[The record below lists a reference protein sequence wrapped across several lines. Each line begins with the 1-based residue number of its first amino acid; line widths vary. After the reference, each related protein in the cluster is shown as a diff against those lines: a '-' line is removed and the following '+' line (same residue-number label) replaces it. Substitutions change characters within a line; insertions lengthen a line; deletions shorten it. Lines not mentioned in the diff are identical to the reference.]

1 MNNHTERGLDC
12 ATLKWMRHLLPS
24 HALSDTLTDML
35 IEKEKDKPFLLR
47 IIEDKNALKTVVK
60 TNSRFPYLKNDKK
73 LKPELLFQKTTLAK
87 IRQLRDIF
95 LQFDAD
101 HSRTLEISELFTM
114 FNTNGIPVTKDEL
127 IDLFTLRDEKKKK
140 IWEYKLTFLDF
151 VNFSLSEDCEA
162 KYRLLMKKIKQRTN
176 SDIYLPMTLKQTL
189 EHIFNKGKIKLN
201 IAKINKGINK
211 LEKIEKKKE
220 LEDCNTDKARYLIL
234 RKIGI
239 NRGINVNMICKSFSN
254 VLNISKE
261 QLERMET
268 QIRNNTSYSNKRQRT
283 VDVELVKRKD
293 KLSIFNPN
301 KVKNERTSTDFS
313 SSTYY
318 KTDKDNSMLN
328 RSLQP
333 FSFKHQFNRKGRR
346 SFLRT
351 QNNLGSF
358 YSSQITPKTQGS
370 FNYFPFNNRYKTFHK
385 QK

>member
-1 MNNHTERGLDC
+1 MNIKTGVDC
-12 ATLKWMRHLLPS
+12 STLKWMRHLLPS
-24 HALSDTLTDML
+24 NALSNTLTDML
-35 IEKEKDKPFLLR
+35 IEKEKAKPFLLR
-47 IIEDKNALKTVVK
+47 ILEDKNALQSIVK
-60 TNSRFPYLKNDKK
+60 PNSRFPYLKNDKK
-73 LKPELLFQKTTLAK
+73 LKPELLFQKTTLEK

-162 KYRLLMKKIKQRTN
+162 KYRLLMKKVKQRTN

-211 LEKIEKKKE
+211 LEKIEKRKE
-220 LEDCNTDKARYLIL
+220 LEDCNTNKAKYLIL

-261 QLERMET
+261 QLEQMET
-268 QIRNNTSYSNKRQRT
+268 QIRSHTSQS
-283 VDVELVKRKD
+283 VKRK
-293 KLSIFNPN
+293 KTIELVSIKKKEIISNCN
-301 KVKNERTSTDFS
+301 VKRMKNERTATDFS
-313 SSTYY
+313 TSTYY
-318 KTDKDNSMLN
+318 KTEKDNSILMLN
-328 RSLQP
+328 RSVQP
-333 FSFKHQFNRKGRR
+333 FSFKYQINKKKRI
-346 SFLRT
+346 SYLRNYNHT
-351 QNNLGSF
+351 LGSF
-358 YSSQITPKTQGS
+358 YSSKMLTPKTQGS
-370 FNYFPFNNRYKTFHK
+370 FTKKTNL
-385 QK
+385 

>member
-1 MNNHTERGLDC
+1 MNIKTGVDC
-12 ATLKWMRHLLPS
+12 STLKWMRHLLPS
-24 HALSDTLTDML
+24 NALSNTLTDML
-35 IEKEKDKPFLLR
+35 IEKEKAKPFLLR
-47 IIEDKNALKTVVK
+47 ILEDKNALQSIVK
-60 TNSRFPYLKNDKK
+60 PNSRFPYLKNDKK
-73 LKPELLFQKTTLAK
+73 LKPELLFQKTTLEK

-162 KYRLLMKKIKQRTN
+162 KYRLLMKKVKQRTN

-211 LEKIEKKKE
+211 LEKIEKRKE
-220 LEDCNTDKARYLIL
+220 LEDCNTNKAKYLIL

-261 QLERMET
+261 QLEQMET
-268 QIRNNTSYSNKRQRT
+268 QIRSQTSQS
-283 VDVELVKRKD
+283 VKRK
-293 KLSIFNPN
+293 KTIELVSIKKKEIISNCN
-301 KVKNERTSTDFS
+301 VKRMKNERTATDFS
-313 SSTYY
+313 TSTYY
-318 KTDKDNSMLN
+318 KTEKDNSILMLN
-328 RSLQP
+328 RSVQP
-333 FSFKHQFNRKGRR
+333 FSFKYQINKKKRI
-346 SFLRT
+346 SYLRNYNHT
-351 QNNLGSF
+351 LGSF
-358 YSSQITPKTQGS
+358 YSSKMLTPKTQGS
-370 FNYFPFNNRYKTFHK
+370 FTKKTNLS
-385 QK
+385 

>member
-1 MNNHTERGLDC
+1 MNIKTGVDC
-12 ATLKWMRHLLPS
+12 STLKWMRHLLPS
-24 HALSDTLTDML
+24 NALSNTLTDML
-35 IEKEKDKPFLLR
+35 IEKEKAKPFLLR
-47 IIEDKNALKTVVK
+47 ILEDKNALQSIVK
-60 TNSRFPYLKNDKK
+60 PNSRFPYLKNDKK
-73 LKPELLFQKTTLAK
+73 LKPELLFQKTTLEK

-162 KYRLLMKKIKQRTN
+162 KYRLLMKKVKQRTN

-211 LEKIEKKKE
+211 LEKIEKRKE
-220 LEDCNTDKARYLIL
+220 LEDCNTNKAKYLIL

-261 QLERMET
+261 QLEQMET
-268 QIRNNTSYSNKRQRT
+268 QIRSHTSQS
-283 VDVELVKRKD
+283 VKRK
-293 KLSIFNPN
+293 KTLELVSIKKKEIISNCN
-301 KVKNERTSTDFS
+301 VKRMKNERTATDFS
-313 SSTYY
+313 TSTYY
-318 KTDKDNSMLN
+318 KTEKDNSILMLN
-328 RSLQP
+328 RSVQP
-333 FSFKHQFNRKGRR
+333 FSFKYQINKKKRI
-346 SFLRT
+346 SYLRNYNHT
-351 QNNLGSF
+351 LGSF
-358 YSSQITPKTQGS
+358 YSSKMLTPKTQGS
-370 FNYFPFNNRYKTFHK
+370 FTKKTNLS
-385 QK
+385 

>member
-1 MNNHTERGLDC
+1 
-12 ATLKWMRHLLPS
+12 
-24 HALSDTLTDML
+24 
-35 IEKEKDKPFLLR
+35 
-47 IIEDKNALKTVVK
+47 
-60 TNSRFPYLKNDKK
+60 
-73 LKPELLFQKTTLAK
+73 
-87 IRQLRDIF
+87 
-95 LQFDAD
+95 
-101 HSRTLEISELFTM
+101 
-114 FNTNGIPVTKDEL
+114 
-127 IDLFTLRDEKKKK
+127 
-140 IWEYKLTFLDF
+140 
-151 VNFSLSEDCEA
+151 
-162 KYRLLMKKIKQRTN
+162 MKKIKQRTN

-293 KLSIFNPN
+293 KLSIFNQN

-358 YSSQITPKTQGS
+358 YSSQLTPMTQGS

>member
-1 MNNHTERGLDC
+1 MNIKTGVDC
-12 ATLKWMRHLLPS
+12 STLKWMRHLLPS
-24 HALSDTLTDML
+24 NALSNTLTDML
-35 IEKEKDKPFLLR
+35 IEKEKAKPFLLR
-47 IIEDKNALKTVVK
+47 ILEDKNALQSIVK
-60 TNSRFPYLKNDKK
+60 PNSRFPYLKNDKK
-73 LKPELLFQKTTLAK
+73 LKPELLFQKTTLEK

-162 KYRLLMKKIKQRTN
+162 KYRLLMKKVKQRTN

-211 LEKIEKKKE
+211 LEKIEKRKE
-220 LEDCNTDKARYLIL
+220 LEDCNTNKAKYLIL

-261 QLERMET
+261 QLEQMET
-268 QIRNNTSYSNKRQRT
+268 QIRSHTSQS
-283 VDVELVKRKD
+283 VKRK
-293 KLSIFNPN
+293 KTLELVSIKKKEIISNCN
-301 KVKNERTSTDFS
+301 VKRMKNERTATDFS
-313 SSTYY
+313 TSTYY
-318 KTDKDNSMLN
+318 KTEKDNSILMLN
-328 RSLQP
+328 RSVQP
-333 FSFKHQFNRKGRR
+333 FSFKYQINKKKRI
-346 SFLRT
+346 SYLRNYNHT
-351 QNNLGSF
+351 LGSF
-358 YSSQITPKTQGS
+358 YSTKMLTPKTQGS
-370 FNYFPFNNRYKTFHK
+370 FTKKTNLS
-385 QK
+385 